1 MPRRIIS
8 AISRMVRDERTPTP
22 EAVVH
27 FHAGPDGRPYVCDYA
42 RCTSPGLD
50 VEAR

>member
-1 MPRRIIS
+1 MPRRIRS
-8 AISRMVRDERTPTP
+8 AISRILRDHPAPSPATD
-22 EAVVH
+22 VH
-27 FHAGPDGRPYVCDYA
+27 FHADANGRPYVCDYA

>member
-8 AISRMVRDERTPTP
+8 AISRMVRHNWTPVP
-22 EAVVH
+22 ADVH
-27 FHAGPDGRPYVCDYA
+27 FHPRSEGRPYVCDNA

>member
-8 AISRMVRDERTPTP
+8 AISRMVRDTSTPVP
-22 EAVVH
+22 GADVH
-27 FHAGPDGRPYVCDYA
+27 FHPGSDGRPYVCENA